1 MCGRS
6 GPLHRWRIEYPLTVP
21 RPIQQW
27 WTTPENY
34 WHFMGDVEWTLDG
47 MYEPH
52 IWGYRGAAIRADR
65 LQQGK
70 GKGKIRKGKG
80 KGKGKGRKGKGQGKG
95 KPPKGA
101 DL

>member
-1 MCGRS
+1 MGEVS
-6 GPLHRWRIEYPLTVP
+6 
-21 RPIQQW
+21 
-27 WTTPENY
+27 WT
-34 WHFMGDVEWTLDG
+34 WDG
-47 MYEPH
+47 VYEPH

-80 KGKGKGRKGKGQGKG
+80 NGKGKGRKGKGQGKG

-101 DL
+101 GKMSSRVGGGTPVAHVMDL